1 MYKSQKVSFCRKFEK
16 FANQLFTCGHLGC
29 MQQYLTHI
37 RIVVPLVPSQ
47 STSTNNSFAIVGQH
61 SPSVTSLWP
70 VHATTLHGIPSMC
83 AHSLHFT
90 LPCVPHH
97 RIIASS
103 PEAYFAA
110 RSPCVRVRIECR
122 QVLVTI
128 PPSAAGVDSTHKKEK
143 AYLVRKK
150 TTLFSCCCYCVH
162 YFCDFS
168 LFFLGTFHSWSDSC
182 SMRDL
187 SRGAVVPTRQTKC

>member
-97 RIIASS
+97 RIIARSLFCRT
-103 PEAYFAA
+103 FALCTCKN
-110 RSPCVRVRIECR
+110 RMQTSPCDN
-122 QVLVTI
+122 
-128 PPSAAGVDSTHKKEK
+128 PSLRRRCGFDT
-143 AYLVRKK
+143 
-150 TTLFSCCCYCVH
+150 
-162 YFCDFS
+162 
-168 LFFLGTFHSWSDSC
+168 
-182 SMRDL
+182 
-187 SRGAVVPTRQTKC
+187 